1 MVEIVVVAFAVVVV
15 VAMTA
20 LALQWVEDLEMVSP
34 GGQTV
39 FEPPEDGQAVLVK
52 GH

>member
-1 MVEIVVVAFAVVVV
+1 LVEIVVVAFAVVVV

-20 LALQWVEDLEMVSP
+20 SVLQWVENLEVASP
-34 GGQTV
+34 GGQPV